1 MLKLKQFVLKR
12 VKTQDGDIYFVDVV
26 KINDATGMGVFYGY
40 TDISTPALDEYRD
53 LINLNIRLM
62 KSMNASKFI
71 LTVDEDVEL

>member
-1 MLKLKQFVLKR
+1 
-12 VKTQDGDIYFVDVV
+12 
-26 KINDATGMGVFYGY
+26 MGGFHGY
-40 TDISTPALDEYRD
+40 TDINTPALDEYRD